1 LEAKVYTNYYYGDL
15 SSTMSTG
22 LREEVKKSMELLQ
35 QVRIIDPVQGIDQ
48 LADVLIIE
56 GKIKLIHQ
64 QITNYPAQTT
74 VMKPSGLILGAGL
87 VDLYSH
93 SGEPG
98 NEGRESLF
106 ELSQAGAKGGFTQ
119 IGILP
124 DTIPALDNAEMIV
137 ALKQKGDTLDNCL
150 NGLKTSV
157 NQQMCLPHL
166 AFWGAAYSGVH
177 QKMNTLGELQ
187 SEIIGFASRHNF
199 STLNVLRQILEYV
212 QPWQKPIAIALQQNE
227 LAGNGVVRE
236 GVASIRY
243 GMAGNPGFSEA
254 AMIAAVLEIA
264 TEIPTPI
271 HLMRVSTQRG
281 VELIA
286 DAKARGVKVSA
297 STTWMHLLWD
307 SHAVGSYS
315 PNLRLEPPL
324 GNESDRLALIK
335 GVRQGIIEAIAIDH
349 QAYTYEEKTVA
360 FALAPPGVVGLE
372 LALPLLWQRFVQTG
386 EWSAIE
392 LWQALSSRPRQ
403 CLQQTPRAI
412 AIEQAADLVLFAPE
426 EKWIADQSSLKSP
439 ATNTP
444 WYGQEITGKVM
455 KTWTSS
461 NLPTFN

>member
-1 LEAKVYTNYYYGDL
+1 
-15 SSTMSTG
+15 
-22 LREEVKKSMELLQ
+22 MELLQ
-35 QVRIIDPVQGIDQ
+35 QVRIIDPSQEIDRW
-48 LADVLIIE
+48 ADLLIVD
-56 GKIKLIHQ
+56 GKIKLIDDR
-64 QITNYPAQTT
+64 IANYPAETSIIQ
-74 VMKPSGLILGAGL
+74 PSGLVLGTGL

-93 SGEPG
+93 SSEPG
-98 NEGRESLF
+98 NETRETLF
-106 ELSQAGAKGGFTQ
+106 QLSQAASSGGFTQ

-124 DTIPALDNAEMIV
+124 DTIPAIDSAEVI
-137 ALKQKGDTLDNCL
+137 AAIKQKGDRFNLPCNQTISQAINLPRL
-150 NGLKTSV
+150 N
-157 NQQMCLPHL
+157 
-166 AFWGAAYSGVH
+166 FWGAAYSQRD
-177 QKMNTLGELQ
+177 QKMNALAELQ
-187 SEIIGFASRHNF
+187 PAIVGFTSRHNF
-199 STLNVLRQILEYV
+199 SNLHVLKQILEYV
-212 QPWQKPIAIALQQNE
+212 QPGQKQIAIALQQNE

-254 AMIAAVLEIA
+254 AMIAAILEIA
-264 TEIPTPI
+264 AEIPTPI

-286 DAKARGVKVSA
+286 DAKARGVRVSA

-307 SHAVGSYS
+307 SNAVGSYS

-324 GNESDRLALIK
+324 GNEADRLGLIE
-335 GVRQGIIEAIAIDH
+335 GVRQGIIDAIAIDH

-403 CLQQTPRAI
+403 CLQQTPKAI

-426 EKWIADQSSLKSP
+426 EKWIANQSSLKSP
-439 ATNTP
+439 AANTP
-444 WYGQEITGKVM
+444 WYGQEITGKVI

-461 NLPTFN
+461 NLSTFN